1 MLSLIELDQRLVIA
15 HRGASGEA
23 PENTIEAMAL
33 ALKQGADA
41 LEFDVRLSA
50 DGVPVVIHDAT
61 LERTTDRRGEVR
73 RLTLAELQAA
83 DAGYHFSSDGG
94 RSYPWRGL
102 GVRVPTLAEAL
113 ERFPAQAVLI
123 EIKVPE
129 ATEGVRGAI
138 LAHRATDRTMVA
150 SFQEKALEAVCRPPF
165 SACASQ
171 PWIAGLKLR
180 TVLHLG
186 GRRGYPRAYA
196 VPDYYRRIEVPTRR
210 FVRAAHAIGCPVHV
224 WTVDKPERA
233 RLLWNRGVSGIITNF
248 PAAMVARRAQILE

>member
-1 MLSLIELDQRLVIA
+1 MLALLRMDQRLVIA

-61 LERTTDRRGEVR
+61 IDRTTDRHGEVR
-73 RLTLAELQAA
+73 RLTFAELQAA
-83 DAGYHFSSDGG
+83 DAGHHFSPDGG
-94 RSYPWRGL
+94 RTYPWRGL
-102 GVRVPTLAEAL
+102 GVRIPALAEVF
-113 ERFPAQAVLI
+113 ERFPNPALLI

-138 LAHRATDRTMVA
+138 LAHHAADRTMVA

-180 TVLHLG
+180 TVLRLG
-186 GRRGYPRAYA
+186 GRRGYPKAYA
-196 VPDYYRRIEVPTRR
+196 VPDFYRRIEVPTRR
-210 FVRAAHAIGCPVHV
+210 FVRAAHALGCPVHV
-224 WTVDKPERA
+224 WTVNNAERA
-233 RLLWNRGVSGIITNF
+233 RLLWSRGVSGIITNF
-248 PAAMVARRAQILE
+248 PATMVARRSQILD